1 MFKTFIYIKKTMPRG
16 FNSSYYHYKI
26 TDKDT
31 GNVKYYRTCEDI
43 RIELGICRTSVYH
56 RIAGN
61 HKALLYSNLLIERDY
76 VPVGDIQ
83 QA

>member
-1 MFKTFIYIKKTMPRG
+1 MPRG

-43 RIELGICRTSVYH
+43 RIEYGICRTSVYH

-83 QA
+83 QV